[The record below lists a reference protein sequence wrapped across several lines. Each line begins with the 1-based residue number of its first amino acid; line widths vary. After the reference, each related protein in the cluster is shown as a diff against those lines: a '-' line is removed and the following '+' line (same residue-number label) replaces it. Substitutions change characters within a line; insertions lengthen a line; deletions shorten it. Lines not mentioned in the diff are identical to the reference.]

1 MSTSASPLVAI
12 IFDKLRSRGTD
23 TSAAAIASGAGK
35 KALSSRLIVKALE
48 RRGLLLLCKPSRA
61 ATARRRRGL
70 PVGGKQLS
78 IRALDSPA
86 LLSSVL
92 QLCQRRPH

>member
-70 PVGGKQLS
+70 PGGKQLS